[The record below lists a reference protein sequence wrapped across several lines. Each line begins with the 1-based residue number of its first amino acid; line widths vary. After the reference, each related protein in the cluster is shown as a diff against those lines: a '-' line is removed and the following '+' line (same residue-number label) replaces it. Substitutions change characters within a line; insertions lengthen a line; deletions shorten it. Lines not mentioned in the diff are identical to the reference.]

1 MINKIAHPPFSDET
15 PNHSKSS
22 AVRYSHQQKYS
33 GMQQQQ
39 PSADVVI
46 LIMGVTGVGKSTFIS
61 NFTGQD
67 TGIGHDL
74 TSFTMGVN
82 IYSMERNGRR
92 IHLVDT
98 PGFNDTWRSDVDI
111 LKELSFIM
119 SQVYRKG
126 MRFGG
131 IIYLHRISDNRVSG
145 TTVKNFTLLEKIC
158 GSEAAQRVF
167 LVTTMWDWVD
177 TGKLE
182 HDEAERRERRLGAM
196 PNYWQTLCHH
206 GSKMR
211 RHRGTEASAFSIV
224 DELIALNEMGGYLT
238 QQIQRELV
246 DENKSL
252 IDTSVGKE
260 LWAEHQVNEGPSE
273 SGTRP
278 ETKPLA
284 HKQDSSPLQDRED
297 THEIK
302 FAQEDLDIDLENLI
316 VRRQPEYAKVLSR
329 VCQEQQQLAKDIEEG
344 DKQVDLLSLEI
355 KEFDDTLKE
364 ERRQWRQ
371 QRRELRRQELHE
383 RRRQQSVN
391 RERQRIKAEEDDFTE
406 NCQALTQ
413 ESEEKKTKKS
423 QEMGKLRKRDV
434 AKRNLRPFLTLLA
447 GVGLAVA
454 GGVTG
459 IAPLL
464 GAGFGLSLTAAND
477 FRFSRKRIIKVI
489 EDGRALPNAGQGAAG
504 AGID

>member
-1 MINKIAHPPFSDET
+1 
-15 PNHSKSS
+15 
-22 AVRYSHQQKYS
+22 
-33 GMQQQQ
+33 MQQQQ
-39 PSADVVI
+39 PSSDVVV

-61 NFTGQD
+61 NVTGQD
-67 TGIGHDL
+67 AGIGHDL

-82 IYSMERNGRR
+82 IYSTERNGRR

-98 PGFNDTWRSDVDI
+98 PGFNDTWRSDADI
-111 LKELSFIM
+111 LKELCFIM
-119 SQVYRKG
+119 SQVYRTSMK
-126 MRFGG
+126 FGG

-158 GSEAAQRVF
+158 GFEAAQRVF

-177 TGKLE
+177 TGKLDY
-182 HDEAERRERRLGAM
+182 DEAKRREERLSTM

-206 GSKMR
+206 GSQMR
-211 RHRGTEASAFSIV
+211 RHRGDEASAFSIL
-224 DELIALNEMGGYLT
+224 DELIALNEMDGYMT

-246 DENKSL
+246 DENNSL
-252 IDTSVGKE
+252 INTSVGKE
-260 LWAEHQVNEGPSE
+260 LWAEHRVNEGPNG

-278 ETKPLA
+278 HE
-284 HKQDSSPLQDRED
+284 QDSLSLQNRED
-297 THEIK
+297 IYEIES
-302 FAQEDLDIDLENLI
+302 AQNDLNIDLNSLI
-316 VRRQPEYAKVLSR
+316 VSRQPEYAKVLTR
-329 VCQEQQQLAKDIEEG
+329 VCQEQQQLAKDIEQG

-355 KEFDDTLKE
+355 KEFDDTLDE
-364 ERRQWRQ
+364 ERRQWRHR
-371 QRRELRRQELHE
+371 RRELRRQAQKE
-383 RRRQQSVN
+383 RRRQQSVD
-391 RERQRIKAEEDDFTE
+391 RELQRIKAEEDDFAE

-423 QEMGKLRKRDV
+423 QELDKLRKRDV

-459 IAPLL
+459 VAPLL

-477 FRFSRKRIIKVI
+477 FRFSRKPIFKPIPG
-489 EDGRALPNAGQGAAG
+489 GRALPNAGQGATG